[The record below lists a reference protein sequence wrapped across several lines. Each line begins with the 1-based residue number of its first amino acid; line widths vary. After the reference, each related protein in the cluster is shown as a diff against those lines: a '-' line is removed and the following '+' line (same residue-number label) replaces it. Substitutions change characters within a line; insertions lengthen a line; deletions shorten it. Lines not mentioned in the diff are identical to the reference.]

1 MKFFNTAGPVNPA
14 KHYTLDPFA
23 RLVDNDLLSL
33 VAQEKYFVLH
43 APRQTGKTSA
53 LLGLLSELNASG
65 DYCCVYMNVEV
76 AQGLREDIGAAFAT
90 ILDQLARRIDFHLP
104 DLAESMAMSAAV
116 RELAAERAPGGA
128 LGEALAR
135 LSELAPRPLVLFID
149 EIDSLVGDTLITV
162 LRQIRAGYDMRPAS
176 FPQSI
181 VLCGVRDIKDYRIHA
196 SSQKEVITG
205 GSCFNI
211 KAESLRLGD
220 FSEPEL
226 RALYAQH
233 TAATGQPFEEQ
244 ALAAAWSYTAGQPW
258 LANALA
264 YEACFK
270 PRGVRARAQPI
281 TAEVMAGAKERLVVS
296 RATHLDQ
303 LTDKLGEPRVQRVVE
318 PIVRG
323 LERTLG
329 SSNHDISYVED
340 LGLIKRGPEGV
351 RIANAIYREVIPREL
366 TDTVQFN
373 LEANYQQSWYVTPDH
388 RLDLPELLGA
398 FQQFFREHSESWSE
412 LLTYK
417 EAGPQ
422 LLLQAFL
429 QRIVNGGGRIDR
441 EYGLGRMRTDL
452 LVQWPLD
459 PEQGFLGPVQ
469 RVVIELKLLHKSLRT
484 TIAQGLRQ
492 THDYVQRTGAADAH
506 LLVFDRRTDVAW
518 DKKVFRLAEQHDG
531 LTITVWGM

>member
-14 KHYTLDPFA
+14 KHYALDPFA
-23 RLVDNDLLSL
+23 RLADDDLLSL
-33 VAQEKYFVLH
+33 IAQEKYFVLH

-53 LLGLLSELNASG
+53 LLGLLRELNASG

-76 AQGLREDIGAAFAT
+76 GQGLREDVVAAMTA
-90 ILDQLARRIDFHLP
+90 LVDA
-104 DLAESMAMSAAV
+104 LAEDVDYYTGDATLADAV
-116 RELAAERAPGGA
+116 RAVRRGGETANALSTALIALCRASPK
-128 LGEALAR
+128 
-135 LSELAPRPLVLFID
+135 PVVLFID

-162 LRQIRAGYDMRPAS
+162 LRQIRAGYTKRPRA

-181 VLCGVRDIKDYRIHA
+181 VLCGVRDIKDYRIH
-196 SSQKEVITG
+196 SSSRKEVITG

-233 TAATGQPFEEQ
+233 TAATGQLFDEG
-244 ALAAAWSYTAGQPW
+244 ALAAAWSDTAGQPW
-258 LANALA
+258 LVNALA

-270 PRGVRARAQPI
+270 PEGVRDRARPI
-281 TAEVMAGAKERLVVS
+281 TAEVMAAAKERLIMS

-303 LTDKLGEPRVQRVVE
+303 LTDKLEEPRVRRVVA
-318 PIVRG
+318 
-323 LERTLG
+323 TLLVG
-329 SSNHDISYVED
+329 GEDVTAIPRDDISYVED
-340 LGLIKRGPEGV
+340 LGLITSRPQLA
-351 RIANAIYREVIPREL
+351 ISNAIYREVIPREL
-366 TDTVQFN
+366 SYGTQVTI
-373 LEANYQQSWYVTPDH
+373 AHRRAWYVTADR
-388 RLDLPELLGA
+388 RLDMPKLLAA
-398 FQQFFREHSESWSE
+398 FQTFFREQSESWLE
-412 LLTYK
+412 RFQYK

-469 RVVIELKLLHKSLRT
+469 RVVIELKLLHKSLEA

-492 THDYVQRTGAADAH
+492 THDYVQRTGAAEAH
-506 LLVFDRRTDVAW
+506 LMVFDRRAEVAW
-518 DKKVFRLAEQHDG
+518 DEKVFRREATHDG
-531 LTITVWGM
+531 LAITVWGM